1 MSSSRRYFIEFAYD
15 GTNYHGWQ
23 KQPDAITVQERL
35 EEGLKLLLKQPV
47 LTTGAGRTDTGVH
60 AKQMFAHFDL
70 EKPAQIENIVYR
82 LNRWLPEDIS
92 VFNLY
97 EVGSEDHARF
107 DAISR
112 SYEYHIHLRPDPFFN
127 KNSYILYRKPDFGL
141 MQEAADQLL
150 GTKNFKCFSRS
161 KTQVKTYNC
170 TVTEARFQIDDHHVI
185 FHITADRFLRN
196 MVRAVMGTL
205 LEIGYGKKMVEDLDH
220 IIKSQDR
227 NQAGPSA
234 PGQGLYLTKIVYPDR
249 VPLHS

>member
-1 MSSSRRYFIEFAYD
+1 MSSSKRYFIEFAYD
-15 GTNYHGWQ
+15 GTHYHGWQ
-23 KQPDAITVQERL
+23 KQPDAVTVQEKL
-35 EEGLKLLLKQPV
+35 EEGLSLLLKQEV
-47 LTTGAGRTDTGVH
+47 LTTGAGRTDAGVH
-60 AKQMFAHFDL
+60 ARQMFAHFDL
-70 EKPAQIENIVYR
+70 EGPASIENIVYR

-97 EVGSEDHARF
+97 KVGSEDHARF

-141 MQEAADQLL
+141 MQDAAHKLL
-150 GTKNFKCFSRS
+150 DTKNFKCFSRS

-170 TVTEARFQIDDHHVI
+170 TVTEARFQIDNHHVI

-205 LEIGYGKKMVEDLDH
+205 LEIGYGKKTVDDLDH
-220 IIKSQDR
+220 IINSQDR

-234 PGQGLYLTKIVYPDR
+234 PGHGLYLTKIEYPDR